1 MSSIIPAARLDRIR
15 MLVDERGIV
24 TVRDLGEELGVSG
37 MTVRRDL
44 ELLERSGVLQRTRG
58 GALSTRRSA
67 IDRPY
72 DERRGLATDAKDRI
86 GRLAASLVEEGD
98 SIFLSSGTTSLA
110 VARHLIGRKRITI
123 VTNSVQ
129 ALALLAEDEGL
140 TVISTGGRAN
150 RDGGHLSGTLAEHA
164 LSQFRVRRAFIGAS
178 GITREGVTNSSL
190 DRASI
195 DRLMVEGASEVFIV
209 ADHSKFEQVSLAVV
223 AALDQVTG
231 IVTDEDI
238 DEADHAWLVELGV
251 SLHVANERAERA
263 GG

>member
-1 MSSIIPAARLDRIR
+1 M
-15 MLVDERGIV
+15 
-24 TVRDLGEELGVSG
+24 
-37 MTVRRDL
+37 
-44 ELLERSGVLQRTRG
+44 
-58 GALSTRRSA
+58 
-67 IDRPY
+67 
-72 DERRGLATDAKDRI
+72 
-86 GRLAASLVEEGD
+86 EEGD

-110 VARHLIGRKRITI
+110 VARHLIGRKGITI